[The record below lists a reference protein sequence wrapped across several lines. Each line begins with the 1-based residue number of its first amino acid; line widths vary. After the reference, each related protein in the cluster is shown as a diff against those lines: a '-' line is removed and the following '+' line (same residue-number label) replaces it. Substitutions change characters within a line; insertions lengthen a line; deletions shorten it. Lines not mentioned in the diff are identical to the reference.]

1 MSSSLSY
8 RVRNVSTGDMKL
20 IKKIIGK
27 IETNVRMPHPT
38 LVVVGM
44 GIGISML
51 AVLVLTAID
60 VSFLGQEAEAALPR
74 GRSVRE
80 SDMN

>member
-1 MSSSLSY
+1 
-8 RVRNVSTGDMKL
+8 MKL

-38 LVVVGM
+38 LVAVGL

-60 VSFLGQEAEAALPR
+60 VSLLGQEAEALTPR
-74 GRSVRE
+74 RVKE
-80 SDMN
+80 HDM